1 MTAFAGIVLAGG
13 QSKRMG
19 SPKAWLPVGA
29 ELMLP
34 RIVRLLSEAVSP
46 VIVVAAPGQDLPVL
60 PDEIQV
66 VRDEREGRGPLQGL
80 AAGLTALNGIADAAF
95 VTGCDTPLLRP
106 AFVTRM
112 FELLGA
118 DSICVAR
125 INDHRHS
132 LAAVYRVSVLD
143 AVNEMLREDQLKLQD
158 LFKHVPTRIVDAQ
171 ELLEVDPML
180 ESLRNVNTPE
190 RYQEALREFR

>member
-1 MTAFAGIVLAGG
+1 MTNAGIILAGG

-60 PDEIQV
+60 PAEIQV

-80 AAGLTALNGIADAAF
+80 AAGLSALNGIADAAF
-95 VTGCDTPLLRP
+95 VTGCDTPFLRP

-112 FELLGA
+112 FALLDAG
-118 DSICVAR
+118 SICVPR
-125 INDHRHS
+125 IDNHCHP
-132 LAAVYRVSVLD
+132 LAGVYRASVLS
-143 AVNEMLREDQLKLQD
+143 AVNEMLKTDHLKLQD
-158 LFKHVPTRIVDAQ
+158 LLDRVPTRMVGAP
-171 ELLEVDPML
+171 ELLDIDPNL
-180 ESLRNVNTPE
+180 ESLRNVNTAE
-190 RYQEALREFR
+190 EYKEALRDFR